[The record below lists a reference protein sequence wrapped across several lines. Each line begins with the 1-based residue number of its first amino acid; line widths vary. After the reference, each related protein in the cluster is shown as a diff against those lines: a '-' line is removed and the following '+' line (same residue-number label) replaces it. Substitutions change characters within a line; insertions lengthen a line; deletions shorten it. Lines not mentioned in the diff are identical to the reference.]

1 MESFINFLK
10 SAEIMKVLPH
20 KFIVMVSYVWACH
33 YYVCT
38 IVAELTAT
46 TPAVVSPAEQDNVT
60 ITCTATDVP
69 VPSITWSRA
78 VGSNLTDFRTAIS
91 ETSSTMVITD
101 MDSSDTYQVT
111 QNLTIIYILPEDNEA
126 VYTCTVS
133 NAMNSVHSNVTI
145 ISELS
150 IHIVQT
156 ASIHT

>member
-1 MESFINFLK
+1 
-10 SAEIMKVLPH
+10 
-20 KFIVMVSYVWACH
+20 
-33 YYVCT
+33 
-38 IVAELTAT
+38 
-46 TPAVVSPAEQDNVT
+46 
-60 ITCTATDVP
+60 
-69 VPSITWSRA
+69 
-78 VGSNLTDFRTAIS
+78 
-91 ETSSTMVITD
+91 